1 MTRITCQ
8 NAPSNGDSV
17 VPGEARP
24 SESPPPSTQVRV
36 YPEACK
42 AAYRWP
48 SSPTLLFSARGPTRT
63 YRLAGCLVC
72 RRVISFLWLTRR
84 AGPWDMWVVTM
95 SSLLV
100 LGGVVLFAISPTLG
114 YVPVLPLLVGVIGVI
129 LARGRLGNSWAVSLR
144 YPEST
149 QEPGACARKHWTT
162 KRDKEDYECQP

>member
-1 MTRITCQ
+1 MAFIAYPAFFSTGSNSNLQTC
-8 NAPSNGDSV
+8 
-17 VPGEARP
+17 
-24 SESPPPSTQVRV
+24 
-36 YPEACK
+36 
-42 AAYRWP
+42 W
-48 SSPTLLFSARGPTRT
+48 LFGR
-63 YRLAGCLVC
+63 